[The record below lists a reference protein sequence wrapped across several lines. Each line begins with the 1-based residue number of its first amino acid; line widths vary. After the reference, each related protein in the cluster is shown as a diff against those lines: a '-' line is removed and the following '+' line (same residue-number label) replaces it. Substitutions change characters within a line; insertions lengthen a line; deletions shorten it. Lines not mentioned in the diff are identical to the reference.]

1 MNLSELELDE
11 DPVASS
17 WISDIT
23 LRNNRRDIV
32 MTIANGKK
40 YLVKNP
46 GMRMFR
52 AWIQSGSKGQFW
64 HQNIKNKFLVTR
76 LM

>member
-1 MNLSELELDE
+1 MKLDELELDE
-11 DPVASS
+11 DPVSSS

-23 LRNNRRDIV
+23 LRNNKRDIV

-40 YLVKNP
+40 YLVRNP
-46 GMRMFR
+46 GIKLFR
-52 AWIQSGSKGQFW
+52 AWIKTGSKGQFW
-64 HQNIKNKFLVTR
+64 HQYIKNKFLVTR